1 MRERIGYSYRR
12 RQSWIEPQ
20 TEDRLATLLF
30 CEEEKKYR
38 DRNIV
43 KPSTNIEN
51 GRERITSLA
60 LDLRWKTTVNYQSQG
75 FRIQECF
82 LNFYRGTALLLKL
95 SSFENISTLNRPKGN
110 HPAEKCCPKEN
121 I

>member
-1 MRERIGYSYRR
+1 MPFLLFQAIILIFGYYRRNCLFVHCARAHYIGYSYRR

-38 DRNIV
+38 DGNIV

-75 FRIQECF
+75 FRMQECF
-82 LNFYRGTALLLKL
+82 SKLL
-95 SSFENISTLNRPKGN
+95 
-110 HPAEKCCPKEN
+110 
-121 I
+121 